1 MLICHTNHLF
11 KVVFELPTGYRLIDF
26 VTLSDDYMKSGILL
40 GTLSKNTYKT
50 YNAQI
55 KGFLNW
61 FGLWNLRIENYVLVP
76 PNSLWAM
83 IWNDICNP
91 FAVIDLYFGISFW

>member
-1 MLICHTNHLF
+1 MYIFSTNHLF
-11 KVVFELPTGYRLIDF
+11 KMIFELPTGYRLTDF
-26 VTLSDDYMKSGILL
+26 IQFSDNYMKCDALVGI
-40 GTLSKNTYKT
+40 LSKNTYKT

-61 FGLWNLRIENYVLVP
+61 FGLWNLRTEHYVP
-76 PNSLWAM
+76 ASSICLWGM

-91 FAVIDLYFGISFW
+91 FAVIDLYFRILF